1 MVEIGENIK
10 SCAKQKDDPKEVA
23 NQLNVTPQTIS
34 KWERNISYPDLDMLV
49 KLSQLFHIST
59 DALLGN
65 TKPTFCFLI
74 LKKKR
79 GKTMEKVPATPSTIQ
94 TDKLSSSEKQ
104 IMIFSV
110 SSWITEGELQTQRL
124 QLKLQKYFTVQRQP
138 IAVEMYSL
146 SKVAEKAPAADLIL
160 LTPEAQFALK
170 ELQEAVPHTPI
181 LLLSSQEYGL
191 LPIEQIAEKVCKPCF
206 RAFNKI
212 ERETKVKTLL
222 FHALNTSKR

>member
-10 SCAKQKDDPKEVA
+10 KLRKAKRMTQKEVA

-65 TKPTFCFLI
+65 TKPTFFASLFS
-74 LKKKR
+74 KKKR

-160 LTPEAQFALK
+160 LNPEAQFALK

-191 LPIEQIAEKVCKPCF
+191 LPIEQIAEKSLQ
-206 RAFNKI
+206 AM
-212 ERETKVKTLL
+212 L
-222 FHALNTSKR
+222 

>member
-10 SCAKQKDDPKEVA
+10 KLRKAKRMTQKEVA
-23 NQLNVTPQTIS
+23 NQLNFTPQTIS

-65 TKPTFCFLI
+65 TKPTFFASLFS
-74 LKKKR
+74 KKKR

-191 LPIEQIAEKVCKPCF
+191 LPIEQIAEKSLQ
-206 RAFNKI
+206 AM
-212 ERETKVKTLL
+212 L
-222 FHALNTSKR
+222 

>member
-10 SCAKQKDDPKEVA
+10 KLRKAKRMTQKEVA

-34 KWERNISYPDLDMLV
+34 KWGRNISYPDLDMLV
-49 KLSQLFHIST
+49 RLSQLFHIST

-65 TKPTFCFLI
+65 TKPTFFASLFS
-74 LKKKR
+74 KKKR

-191 LPIEQIAEKVCKPCF
+191 LPIEQIAEKSLQ
-206 RAFNKI
+206 AM
-212 ERETKVKTLL
+212 L
-222 FHALNTSKR
+222 

>member
-10 SCAKQKDDPKEVA
+10 KLRKAKRMTQKEVA
-23 NQLNVTPQTIS
+23 NQLTVTPQTIS

-49 KLSQLFHIST
+49 RLSQLFHIST

-65 TKPTFCFLI
+65 TKPTFFASLFS
-74 LKKKR
+74 KKKR
-79 GKTMEKVPATPSTIQ
+79 GKTMEKVPVTPSTIQ

-191 LPIEQIAEKVCKPCF
+191 LPIEQIAEKSLQ
-206 RAFNKI
+206 AM
-212 ERETKVKTLL
+212 L
-222 FHALNTSKR
+222 

>member
-10 SCAKQKDDPKEVA
+10 KLRKAKRMTQKEVA

-65 TKPTFCFLI
+65 TKPTFFASLFS
-74 LKKKR
+74 KKKR
-79 GKTMEKVPATPSTIQ
+79 GKTMEKVPTTPSTIQ

-191 LPIEQIAEKVCKPCF
+191 LPIEQIAEKSLQ
-206 RAFNKI
+206 AM
-212 ERETKVKTLL
+212 L
-222 FHALNTSKR
+222 

>member
-10 SCAKQKDDPKEVA
+10 KLRKAKRMTQKEVA

-49 KLSQLFHIST
+49 RLSQLFHIST

-65 TKPTFCFLI
+65 TKPTFFASLFS
-74 LKKKR
+74 KKKR
-79 GKTMEKVPATPSTIQ
+79 GKTMEKVPATPSAIQ

-191 LPIEQIAEKVCKPCF
+191 LPIEQIAEKSLQ
-206 RAFNKI
+206 AM
-212 ERETKVKTLL
+212 L
-222 FHALNTSKR
+222 

>member
-10 SCAKQKDDPKEVA
+10 KLRKAKRMTQKEVA

-65 TKPTFCFLI
+65 TKPTFFASLFS
-74 LKKKR
+74 KKKR

-191 LPIEQIAEKVCKPCF
+191 LPIEQIAEKSVQ
-206 RAFNKI
+206 AM
-212 ERETKVKTLL
+212 L
-222 FHALNTSKR
+222 

>member
-10 SCAKQKDDPKEVA
+10 KLRKAKRMTQKEVA

-65 TKPTFCFLI
+65 TKPTFFASLFS
-74 LKKKR
+74 KKKR

-191 LPIEQIAEKVCKPCF
+191 LPIEQIAEKSLQ
-206 RAFNKI
+206 AM
-212 ERETKVKTLL
+212 L
-222 FHALNTSKR
+222 

>member
-1 MVEIGENIK
+1 
-10 SCAKQKDDPKEVA
+10 
-23 NQLNVTPQTIS
+23 
-34 KWERNISYPDLDMLV
+34 
-49 KLSQLFHIST
+49 
-59 DALLGN
+59 
-65 TKPTFCFLI
+65 
-74 LKKKR
+74 
-79 GKTMEKVPATPSTIQ
+79 MEKVPATPSAIQ

-191 LPIEQIAEKVCKPCF
+191 LPIEQIAEKSLQSHALE
-206 RAFNKI
+206 RSTKI
-212 ERETKVKTLL
+212 ERGTKVKTLL
-222 FHALNTSKR
+222 FHALNTSKRGESKLTPSEISRNTPKFEK

>member
-10 SCAKQKDDPKEVA
+10 KLRKAKRMTQKEVA

-65 TKPTFCFLI
+65 TKPTFFASLFS
-74 LKKKR
+74 KKKR

-170 ELQEAVPHTPI
+170 ELQEAVPQTPI

-191 LPIEQIAEKVCKPCF
+191 LPIEQIAEKSLQ
-206 RAFNKI
+206 AM
-212 ERETKVKTLL
+212 L
-222 FHALNTSKR
+222 

>member
-10 SCAKQKDDPKEVA
+10 KLRKAKRMTQKEVA

-34 KWERNISYPDLDMLV
+34 KWDRNISYPDLDMLV

-65 TKPTFCFLI
+65 TKPTFFASLFS
-74 LKKKR
+74 KKKR

-191 LPIEQIAEKVCKPCF
+191 LPIEQIAEKSLQ
-206 RAFNKI
+206 AM
-212 ERETKVKTLL
+212 L
-222 FHALNTSKR
+222 

>member
-1 MVEIGENIK
+1 MIEIGENIK
-10 SCAKQKDDPKEVA
+10 KLRKAKRMTQKEVA

-65 TKPTFCFLI
+65 TKPTFFASLFS
-74 LKKKR
+74 KKKR

-191 LPIEQIAEKVCKPCF
+191 LPIEQIAEKSLQ
-206 RAFNKI
+206 AM
-212 ERETKVKTLL
+212 L
-222 FHALNTSKR
+222 

>member
-10 SCAKQKDDPKEVA
+10 KLRKAKRMTQKEVA

-49 KLSQLFHIST
+49 RLSQLFHIST

-65 TKPTFCFLI
+65 TKPTFFASLFS
-74 LKKKR
+74 KKKR

-124 QLKLQKYFTVQRQP
+124 QLKLQKYFTVQRQS

-191 LPIEQIAEKVCKPCF
+191 LPIEQIAEKSLQ
-206 RAFNKI
+206 AM
-212 ERETKVKTLL
+212 L
-222 FHALNTSKR
+222 

>member
-10 SCAKQKDDPKEVA
+10 KLRKAKRMTQKEVA

-49 KLSQLFHIST
+49 RLSQLFHIST

-65 TKPTFCFLI
+65 TKPTFFASLFS
-74 LKKKR
+74 KKKR

-110 SSWITEGELQTQRL
+110 SSWITEGELQTQHL

-138 IAVEMYSL
+138 IAVETYSL

-191 LPIEQIAEKVCKPCF
+191 LPIEQIAEKSLQ
-206 RAFNKI
+206 AM
-212 ERETKVKTLL
+212 L
-222 FHALNTSKR
+222 

>member
-10 SCAKQKDDPKEVA
+10 KLRKAKRMTQKEVA

-49 KLSQLFHIST
+49 RLSQLFHIST

-65 TKPTFCFLI
+65 TNPTFFASLFS
-74 LKKKR
+74 KKKR

-191 LPIEQIAEKVCKPCF
+191 LPIEQIAEKSLQ
-206 RAFNKI
+206 AM
-212 ERETKVKTLL
+212 L
-222 FHALNTSKR
+222 

>member
-10 SCAKQKDDPKEVA
+10 KLRKAKRMTQKEVA

-65 TKPTFCFLI
+65 TKPTFFASLFS
-74 LKKKR
+74 KKKR
-79 GKTMEKVPATPSTIQ
+79 GKTMEKVQATPSTIQ

-170 ELQEAVPHTPI
+170 ELQEAVAHTPI

-191 LPIEQIAEKVCKPCF
+191 LPIEQIAEKSLQ
-206 RAFNKI
+206 AM
-212 ERETKVKTLL
+212 L
-222 FHALNTSKR
+222 

>member
-10 SCAKQKDDPKEVA
+10 KLRKAKRMTQKEVA

-49 KLSQLFHIST
+49 RLSQLFHIST

-65 TKPTFCFLI
+65 TKPTFFASLFS
-74 LKKKR
+74 KKKR

-191 LPIEQIAEKVCKPCF
+191 LPIEQIAEKSLQ
-206 RAFNKI
+206 AM
-212 ERETKVKTLL
+212 L
-222 FHALNTSKR
+222 

>member
-10 SCAKQKDDPKEVA
+10 KLRKAKRMTQKEVA

-65 TKPTFCFLI
+65 TKPTFFASLFS
-74 LKKKR
+74 KKKR

-124 QLKLQKYFTVQRQP
+124 QLKLQKYFTVQRQL

-146 SKVAEKAPAADLIL
+146 SKVAERAPAADLIL

-191 LPIEQIAEKVCKPCF
+191 LPIEQIAEKSLQ
-206 RAFNKI
+206 AM
-212 ERETKVKTLL
+212 L
-222 FHALNTSKR
+222 

>member
-10 SCAKQKDDPKEVA
+10 KLRKAKRMTQKEVA

-49 KLSQLFHIST
+49 RLSQLFHIST

-65 TKPTFCFLI
+65 TKPTFFASLFS
-74 LKKKR
+74 KKKR

-191 LPIEQIAEKVCKPCF
+191 LPIEKIAEKSLQ
-206 RAFNKI
+206 AM
-212 ERETKVKTLL
+212 L
-222 FHALNTSKR
+222 

>member
-10 SCAKQKDDPKEVA
+10 KLRKAKRMTQKEVA

-65 TKPTFCFLI
+65 TKPTFFASLFS
-74 LKKKR
+74 KKKR

-170 ELQEAVPHTPI
+170 ELQEAVPHTQI

-191 LPIEQIAEKVCKPCF
+191 LPIEQIAEKSLQ
-206 RAFNKI
+206 AM
-212 ERETKVKTLL
+212 L
-222 FHALNTSKR
+222 

>member
-1 MVEIGENIK
+1 
-10 SCAKQKDDPKEVA
+10 
-23 NQLNVTPQTIS
+23 
-34 KWERNISYPDLDMLV
+34 
-49 KLSQLFHIST
+49 
-59 DALLGN
+59 
-65 TKPTFCFLI
+65 
-74 LKKKR
+74 
-79 GKTMEKVPATPSTIQ
+79 MEKVPATPSTIQ

-170 ELQEAVPHTPI
+170 GTTRSRTTPRFFC
-181 LLLSSQEYGL
+181 LVAKSTVYYRL
-191 LPIEQIAEKVCKPCF
+191 
-206 RAFNKI
+206 NKSLKKFASHALERSTRI
-212 ERETKVKTLL
+212 ERGTKVKTLL
-222 FHALNTSKR
+222 FHAPKHV

>member
-10 SCAKQKDDPKEVA
+10 KLRKAKRMTQKEVA

-65 TKPTFCFLI
+65 TKPTFFASLFS
-74 LKKKR
+74 KKKR

-110 SSWITEGELQTQRL
+110 SSWITGGELQTQRL

-191 LPIEQIAEKVCKPCF
+191 LPIEQIAEKSLQ
-206 RAFNKI
+206 AM
-212 ERETKVKTLL
+212 L
-222 FHALNTSKR
+222 

>member
-10 SCAKQKDDPKEVA
+10 KLRKAKRMTQKEVA

-65 TKPTFCFLI
+65 TKPTFFSFLFS
-74 LKKKR
+74 KKKR

-191 LPIEQIAEKVCKPCF
+191 LPIEQIAEKSLQ
-206 RAFNKI
+206 AM
-212 ERETKVKTLL
+212 L
-222 FHALNTSKR
+222 

>member
-10 SCAKQKDDPKEVA
+10 KLRKAKRMTQKEVA

-65 TKPTFCFLI
+65 TKPTFFASLFS
-74 LKKKR
+74 KKKR

-124 QLKLQKYFTVQRQP
+124 QLKLQKYFSVQRQP

-191 LPIEQIAEKVCKPCF
+191 LPIEQIAEKSLQ
-206 RAFNKI
+206 AM
-212 ERETKVKTLL
+212 L
-222 FHALNTSKR
+222 

>member
-10 SCAKQKDDPKEVA
+10 KLRKAKRMTQKEVA

-65 TKPTFCFLI
+65 TKPTFFASLFS
-74 LKKKR
+74 KKKR

-124 QLKLQKYFTVQRQP
+124 QLKLQKYFTVQRQS

-191 LPIEQIAEKVCKPCF
+191 LPIEQIAEKSLQ
-206 RAFNKI
+206 AM
-212 ERETKVKTLL
+212 L
-222 FHALNTSKR
+222 

>member
-10 SCAKQKDDPKEVA
+10 KLRKAKRMTQKEVA

-65 TKPTFCFLI
+65 TKPTFFASLFS
-74 LKKKR
+74 KKKR

-181 LLLSSQEYGL
+181 LLLSTQEYGL
-191 LPIEQIAEKVCKPCF
+191 LPIEQIAEKSLQ
-206 RAFNKI
+206 AM
-212 ERETKVKTLL
+212 L
-222 FHALNTSKR
+222 

>member
-10 SCAKQKDDPKEVA
+10 KLRKAKRMTQKEVA

-65 TKPTFCFLI
+65 TKPTFFASLFS
-74 LKKKR
+74 KKKR

-146 SKVAEKAPAADLIL
+146 SKVAEKAPAADLII

-191 LPIEQIAEKVCKPCF
+191 LPIEQIAEKSLQ
-206 RAFNKI
+206 AM
-212 ERETKVKTLL
+212 L
-222 FHALNTSKR
+222 

>member
-10 SCAKQKDDPKEVA
+10 KLRKAKRMTQKEVA

-65 TKPTFCFLI
+65 TKPTFFTSLFS
-74 LKKKR
+74 KKKR

-94 TDKLSSSEKQ
+94 TDKLSSSEKR

-170 ELQEAVPHTPI
+170 ELQEAVPQTPI

-191 LPIEQIAEKVCKPCF
+191 LPIEQIAEKSLQ
-206 RAFNKI
+206 AM
-212 ERETKVKTLL
+212 L
-222 FHALNTSKR
+222 

>member
-10 SCAKQKDDPKEVA
+10 KLRKAKRMTQKEVA

-49 KLSQLFHIST
+49 KLSKLFHIST

-65 TKPTFCFLI
+65 TKPTFFASLFS
-74 LKKKR
+74 KKKR

-191 LPIEQIAEKVCKPCF
+191 LPIEQIAEKSLQ
-206 RAFNKI
+206 AM
-212 ERETKVKTLL
+212 L
-222 FHALNTSKR
+222 

>member
-10 SCAKQKDDPKEVA
+10 KLRKAKRMTQKEVA

-65 TKPTFCFLI
+65 TKPTFFASLFS
-74 LKKKR
+74 KKKR

-160 LTPEAQFALK
+160 LPPEAQFALK

-191 LPIEQIAEKVCKPCF
+191 LPIEQIAEKSLQ
-206 RAFNKI
+206 AM
-212 ERETKVKTLL
+212 L
-222 FHALNTSKR
+222 

>member
-10 SCAKQKDDPKEVA
+10 KLRKAKRMTQKEVA

-49 KLSQLFHIST
+49 RLSQLFHIST

-65 TKPTFCFLI
+65 TKPTFFASLFS
-74 LKKKR
+74 KKKR

-146 SKVAEKAPAADLIL
+146 SKVAEKAQAADLIL

-191 LPIEQIAEKVCKPCF
+191 LPIEQIAEKSLQ
-206 RAFNKI
+206 AM
-212 ERETKVKTLL
+212 L
-222 FHALNTSKR
+222 

>member
-10 SCAKQKDDPKEVA
+10 KLRKAKRMTQKEVA

-65 TKPTFCFLI
+65 TKPTFFASLFS
-74 LKKKR
+74 KKKR

-146 SKVAEKAPAADLIL
+146 SKVAEKAQAADLIL

-191 LPIEQIAEKVCKPCF
+191 LPIEQIAEKSLQ
-206 RAFNKI
+206 AM
-212 ERETKVKTLL
+212 L
-222 FHALNTSKR
+222 

>member
-10 SCAKQKDDPKEVA
+10 KLRKAKRMTQKEVA

-65 TKPTFCFLI
+65 TKPTFFASLFS
-74 LKKKR
+74 KKKR

-160 LTPEAQFALK
+160 LTLEDQFALK

-191 LPIEQIAEKVCKPCF
+191 LPIEQIAEKSLQ
-206 RAFNKI
+206 AM
-212 ERETKVKTLL
+212 L
-222 FHALNTSKR
+222 

>member
-10 SCAKQKDDPKEVA
+10 KLRKAKRMTQKEVA

-34 KWERNISYPDLDMLV
+34 KWGRNISYPDLDMLV
-49 KLSQLFHIST
+49 RLSQLFHIST

-65 TKPTFCFLI
+65 TKPTFFASLFS
-74 LKKKR
+74 KKKR

-124 QLKLQKYFTVQRQP
+124 QLKLQKYFTVQRQS

-191 LPIEQIAEKVCKPCF
+191 LPIEQIAEKSLQ
-206 RAFNKI
+206 AM
-212 ERETKVKTLL
+212 L
-222 FHALNTSKR
+222 

>member
-10 SCAKQKDDPKEVA
+10 KLRKAKRMTQKEVA

-49 KLSQLFHIST
+49 RLSQLFHIST

-65 TKPTFCFLI
+65 TKPTFFASLFS
-74 LKKKR
+74 KKKR

-138 IAVEMYSL
+138 IAVETYSL

-191 LPIEQIAEKVCKPCF
+191 LPIEQIAEKSLQ
-206 RAFNKI
+206 AM
-212 ERETKVKTLL
+212 L
-222 FHALNTSKR
+222 